1 MDRQL
6 LRTNRQPRLGSSSR
20 LSLIALGFVVALTAG
35 LATTT
40 VRAGEV
46 DNTGDVA
53 LMTGQLQGRGEG
65 EALFIWE
72 HATQKL
78 AIYIVNASRMELL
91 FVRDCS
97 FDFKANVAIGQ
108 MKPTVEEMDEI
119 AKKARAG
126 GDASPSTPPDP
137 NAKGARYTMTLG
149 RMQGGTGDL
158 LYIYGNNEKR
168 LAVYMIRG
176 KKLELAFLRDIE
188 NDLVPRAMGQTEPT
202 PAQMKEKVRGS
213 SNKNEATPRNEA
225 PRKQQTEGTPETKKD
240 GATKDANGSKP
251 GEDKTSGTRDRSAPG
266 GADSRVRTVS
276 L

>member
-6 LRTNRQPRLGSSSR
+6 LRINRQPRLGNSSR

-40 VRAGEV
+40 AHAGEV

-72 HATQKL
+72 HASQKL
-78 AIYIVNASRMELL
+78 AVYIVNASRMELL

-97 FDFKANVAIGQ
+97 FDFRANVALGQ
-108 MKPTVEEMDEI
+108 MKPTVEEMEEL

-126 GDASPSTPPDP
+126 GDASPTTPPDP
-137 NAKGARYTMTLG
+137 NAKGTRYTMTLG
-149 RMQGGTGDL
+149 KMQGGTGDL
-158 LYIYGNNEKR
+158 LYIYGNNERR

-188 NDLVPRAMGQTEPT
+188 NDLVPRSMGQTEPT
-202 PAQMKEKVRGS
+202 PGQMKDKVRGS
-213 SNKNEATPRNEA
+213 NKNEAPKSATPRNEA
-225 PRKQQTEGTPETKKD
+225 PKKQQTEETPETQKTGNPKE
-240 GATKDANGSKP
+240 SKP
-251 GEDKTSGTRDRSAPG
+251 SKDKTSGTRDRSAPG